1 MTSKNKYES
10 EDKYT
15 AVALLDRNYNTNYC
29 EFSYDNWD
37 NDKDSIPTMN
47 SAGKGVLS
55 TIRSCC
61 KGSLAIGTDGTMK
74 ILNGDNN
81 EWIDY

>member
-1 MTSKNKYES
+1 M
-10 EDKYT
+10 

-55 TIRSCC
+55 TIHSCC
-61 KGSLAIGTDGTMK
+61 QGSLAIGTDGTMK
-74 ILNGDNN
+74 TLNGDNN

>member
-1 MTSKNKYES
+1 M
-10 EDKYT
+10 
-15 AVALLDRNYNTNYC
+15 AVCLLDRNFNTNYC

-37 NDKDSIPTMN
+37 NDKDLIPTMN
-47 SAGKGVLS
+47 SVGKGILS

-61 KGSLAIGTDGTMK
+61 QGSLAIGTDGTMK

>member
-1 MTSKNKYES
+1 M
-10 EDKYT
+10 
-15 AVALLDRNYNTNYC
+15 AVALLNRNFNTNYC

-61 KGSLAIGTDGTMK
+61 QGSLAIGTDGTIK

>member
-1 MTSKNKYES
+1 M
-10 EDKYT
+10 
-15 AVALLDRNYNTNYC
+15 AVSLLDKNYNTNYC

-47 SAGKGVLS
+47 SAGKGFLS

-61 KGSLAIGTDGTMK
+61 QGSLAIGTDGTMK
-74 ILNGDNN
+74 MLNGDLN

>member
-1 MTSKNKYES
+1 M
-10 EDKYT
+10 
-15 AVALLDRNYNTNYC
+15 AVALLDRNFNTNYC

-61 KGSLAIGTDGTMK
+61 QGSLAIGTDGTMK

>member
-1 MTSKNKYES
+1 M
-10 EDKYT
+10 
-15 AVALLDRNYNTNYC
+15 AVALLNRNFNTNYC

-61 KGSLAIGTDGTMK
+61 QGSLAIGTDGTMK

>member
-1 MTSKNKYES
+1 M
-10 EDKYT
+10 
-15 AVALLDRNYNTNYC
+15 AVTLLDKNYNTNYC

-37 NDKDSIPTMN
+37 LDRDSIPTLN
-47 SAGKGVLS
+47 SAGKGTLS

-61 KGSLAIGTDGTMK
+61 QGSVAIGTDGTMK
-74 ILNGDNN
+74 ILTGNN

>member
-1 MTSKNKYES
+1 M
-10 EDKYT
+10 
-15 AVALLDRNYNTNYC
+15 AVSLLNRNYQTNYC
-29 EFSYDNWD
+29 EFSYDDWNL
-37 NDKDSIPTMN
+37 DKDSIPTLN

-61 KGSLAIGTDGTMK
+61 QGSFAIGTDGTMK
-74 ILNGDNN
+74 TLTGSN